1 MFWTILNFFKANKLI
16 TGGLVIM
23 AIAMTIGLYGDS
35 QYKRGQQY
43 GKQLGIEETERAMLK
58 NWAEREQTIRIE
70 ETRLNGLMDS
80 LNKATAE
87 MIDQYA
93 RTSATL
99 DYRITNYTRE
109 REELPVQVQSIP
121 DVNLW
126 SAILAQVE
134 VCRE

>member
-1 MFWTILNFFKANKLI
+1 MFGILNFFKTNKLL
-16 TGGLVIM
+16 TGGIVIM
-23 AIAMTIGLYGDS
+23 VIAMTIRLYGDS

-43 GKQLGIEETERAMLK
+43 GKQLGIEETERTMLK

-109 REELPVQVQSIP
+109 REELSAQVQSIP

-126 SAILAQVE
+126 GAILTQVE
-134 VCRE
+134 LCRE